1 MSEEFIKVPF
11 YIESNGSKTLFLPNV
26 KMSKGYQIGE
36 KGNERYISNYWEALA
51 ELSQM
56 STARFRRRNKNN
68 IPGIVACKFGDV
80 EEVKRSYIEEQLNVN
95 AVSEE

>member
-1 MSEEFIKVPF
+1 
-11 YIESNGSKTLFLPNV
+11 
-26 KMSKGYQIGE
+26 
-36 KGNERYISNYWEALA
+36 
-51 ELSQM
+51 M